1 MRLFILMLFLPL
13 AVAGQY
19 AYPVFD
25 IQGHRGARGI
35 RPENTIPAFI
45 TALDSGVTTL
55 EMDLAVSRDGKIIVS
70 HEPWMNATICRKP
83 DGSTISEQDQQLYNL
98 FQMDY
103 ADIRQW
109 DCGSAGNPR
118 FPRQHRIAVCKPL
131 LRDVIA
137 AAEDHLKG
145 YTRYEV
151 DYNMEIKS
159 DSLGDGIF
167 HPPVAIF
174 ADMVVKMVDE
184 YLPLERVTIQ
194 SFDFRVLRYLHEH
207 HPQVRLS
214 ALTFSDK
221 PVEEELARLGFVPD
235 VWSPLFT
242 TLDRRELK
250 HLHEL
255 KPDSR
260 PEHRL
265 RVIPWT
271 VNEEKDMLSMKGMG
285 TDGFI
290 TDYPDV
296 ARKFRNTLRIKP
308 RKDQD

>member
-1 MRLFILMLFLPL
+1 MRLSFLIILFPL
-13 AVAGQY
+13 AGAAQY

-25 IQGHRGARGI
+25 VQGHRGARGI
-35 RPENTIPAFI
+35 MPENTIPAFI
-45 TALDSGVTTL
+45 TALDSGATTL
-55 EMDLAVSRDGKIIVS
+55 EMDLAVTRDGKIIVS

-83 DGSTISEQDQQLYNL
+83 DGSAISEQDQQQYNL
-98 FQMDY
+98 YRMDY
-103 ADIRQW
+103 AEIHQW

-118 FPRQHRIAVCKPL
+118 FPRQSRRAVCKPL

-137 AAEDHLKG
+137 AAEDHIKG

-151 DYNMEIKS
+151 DYNIEIKS

-167 HPPVAIF
+167 HPPATEF
-174 ADMVVKMVDE
+174 ADMVVKMLDE
-184 YLPLERVTIQ
+184 YLPVERVTIQ
-194 SFDFRVLRYLHEH
+194 SFDFRVLRHLHEN

-214 ALTFSDK
+214 ALTYTDK
-221 PVEEELARLGFVPD
+221 PVEEEIARLGFVPD

-242 TLDRRELK
+242 TLDRKELR
-250 HLHEL
+250 HLHSL
-255 KPDSR
+255 APTSR
-260 PEHRL
+260 PDHTV

-271 VNEEKDMLSMKGMG
+271 VNEQKDMLSMKGMG

-296 ARKFRNTLRIKP
+296 ARKFRNTLKIKP
-308 RKDQD
+308 KKNGN